1 MQINIDKKTGILLSI
16 IGALLIAIVL
26 VASGGMRDS
35 DSDNEDMGMM
45 GMMGGHGHNSN
56 SQMVGGDAMFL
67 QMMIPHHE
75 QAVVMS
81 DLALSIS
88 KDADVLKL
96 AKQIKDAQAPEIIKM
111 QGWLTDAG
119 LSDDPGHLMGD
130 GMGGMLSDSE
140 LSALKGS
147 TGKAF
152 DRLFLAGMIAHHEGA
167 IHMVMMIENS
177 PNSEINKLGQDIV
190 KSQTAEIELMKELLK
205 RK

>member
-16 IGALLIAIVL
+16 IGALLISIVI
-26 VASGGMRDS
+26 VASAGMGNSGSEKD
-35 DSDNEDMGMM
+35 DM

-56 SQMVGGDAMFL
+56 SQMVGSDAMFL

-119 LSDDPGHLMGD
+119 LSEDPGHSMGD

-140 LSALKGS
+140 LSAPKGS

-152 DRLFLAGMIAHHEGA
+152 DRLFLTGMIAHHEGA

-177 PNSEINKLGQDIV
+177 PNSEIKNLGQAIV
-190 KSQTAEIELMKELLK
+190 KSQSTEINLMKELLN
-205 RK
+205 RI

>member
-1 MQINIDKKTGILLSI
+1 VQISIDKKTGILLSV
-16 IGALLIAIVL
+16 IGALLISVVL
-26 VASGGMRDS
+26 IASGGMRDS
-35 DSDNEDMGMM
+35 DSDNDDM

-56 SQMVGGDAMFL
+56 SQMVGSDAMFL

-81 DLALSIS
+81 DLALSTS

-96 AKQIKDAQAPEIIKM
+96 AKQIRDAQAPEIIKM
-111 QGWLTDAG
+111 QGWLSDAG
-119 LSDDPGHLMGD
+119 LSEDPGHSMGN
-130 GMGGMLSDSE
+130 GMGGMLSDSD

-152 DRLFLAGMIAHHEGA
+152 DKLFLEGMIAHHEGA
-167 IHMVMMIENS
+167 IDMVMMIENS
-177 PNSEINKLGQDIV
+177 QDSDVKRLGQDIV

>member
-1 MQINIDKKTGILLSI
+1 VQINIDKKTRILLSI
-16 IGALLIAIVL
+16 IAALLISVVL
-26 VASGGMRDS
+26 IASGGMRDS
-35 DSDNEDMGMM
+35 DSDNDDM

-56 SQMVGGDAMFL
+56 SQMVGSDAMFL

-88 KDADVLKL
+88 KDAEVLKL

-111 QGWLTDAG
+111 QGWLSDAG
-119 LSDDPGHLMGD
+119 LSKDPGHSMGN
-130 GMGGMLSDSE
+130 GMGGMLSDSD

-152 DRLFLAGMIAHHEGA
+152 DKLFLAGMIAHHEGA

-177 PNSEINKLGQDIV
+177 QDSDVKRLGQDIV
-190 KSQTAEIELMKELLK
+190 KSQTAEIELMKKILQ
-205 RK
+205 RIG

>member
-16 IGALLIAIVL
+16 IAALLISVVL
-26 VASGGMRDS
+26 IASGGMRDS
-35 DSDNEDMGMM
+35 DSDNDDM

-56 SQMVGGDAMFL
+56 SQMVGSDAMFL

-88 KDADVLKL
+88 KDAEVLKL
-96 AKQIKDAQAPEIIKM
+96 AKQIKNAQAPEIIKM
-111 QGWLTDAG
+111 QGLLSDAG
-119 LSDDPGHLMGD
+119 LSEDPGHSMGN
-130 GMGGMLSDSE
+130 GMGGMLSDSD

-152 DRLFLAGMIAHHEGA
+152 DKLFLAGMIAHHEGA
-167 IHMVMMIENS
+167 IDMVMMIENS
-177 PNSEINKLGQDIV
+177 SNTDISDLGQEII
-190 KSQTAEIELMKELLK
+190 KTQTAEIESMKELLK

>member
-1 MQINIDKKTGILLSI
+1 VI
-16 IGALLIAIVL
+16 
-26 VASGGMRDS
+26 VASAGMGNSGSEKD
-35 DSDNEDMGMM
+35 DM

-56 SQMVGGDAMFL
+56 SQMVGSDAMFL

-119 LSDDPGHLMGD
+119 LSEDPGHSMGD

-140 LSALKGS
+140 LSALKVS

-152 DRLFLAGMIAHHEGA
+152 DKLFLAGMIAHHEGA
-167 IHMVMMIENS
+167 IQMVMMIENS
-177 PNSEINKLGQDIV
+177 PNSEIKNLGQAIV
-190 KSQTAEIELMKELLK
+190 KSQSTEINLMKELLN
-205 RK
+205 RI

>member
-1 MQINIDKKTGILLSI
+1 LQINIDKKTGILLSI
-16 IGALLIAIVL
+16 IGALLISIVI
-26 VASGGMRDS
+26 VASAGMGNSGSEKD
-35 DSDNEDMGMM
+35 DM

-56 SQMVGGDAMFL
+56 SQMVGSDAMFL

-119 LSDDPGHLMGD
+119 LSEDPGHSMGD

-140 LSALKGS
+140 LSALKVS

-152 DRLFLAGMIAHHEGA
+152 DKLFLAGMIAHHEGA
-167 IHMVMMIENS
+167 IQMVMMIENS
-177 PNSEINKLGQDIV
+177 PNSEIKNLGQAII
-190 KSQTAEIELMKELLK
+190 KSQSAEIDLMKELLNK
-205 RK
+205 I

>member
-1 MQINIDKKTGILLSI
+1 LQINIDKKTGILLSI
-16 IGALLIAIVL
+16 IGALLISIVI
-26 VASGGMRDS
+26 VASAGMGNSGSEKD
-35 DSDNEDMGMM
+35 DM

-56 SQMVGGDAMFL
+56 SQMVGSDAMFL

-119 LSDDPGHLMGD
+119 LSEDPGHSMGD

-140 LSALKGS
+140 LSALKVS

-152 DRLFLAGMIAHHEGA
+152 DKLFLAGMIAHHEGA
-167 IHMVMMIENS
+167 IQMVMMIENS
-177 PNSEINKLGQDIV
+177 PNSEIKNLGQAIV
-190 KSQTAEIELMKELLK
+190 KSQSAEIDLMKELLNK
-205 RK
+205 I

>member
-16 IGALLIAIVL
+16 IAALLISITFI
-26 VASGGMRDS
+26 ASSGMRDS
-35 DSDNEDMGMM
+35 GSDNDDM

-56 SQMVGGDAMFL
+56 SKMVGSDAMFL

-75 QAVVMS
+75 QAIVMS
-81 DLALSIS
+81 DLALSTS
-88 KDADVLKL
+88 KDAEVLKL

-111 QGWLTDAG
+111 QGWLADSE
-119 LSDDPGHLMGD
+119 LSEDPGHSMGN

-140 LSALKGS
+140 LSALKAS

-152 DRLFLAGMIAHHEGA
+152 DKLFLEGMIAHHEGA
-167 IHMVMMIENS
+167 IDMVMMIENS
-177 PNSEINKLGQDIV
+177 QDSDVNRLGQDIV

>member
-1 MQINIDKKTGILLSI
+1 VKINIDKQTGILLSI
-16 IGALLIAIVL
+16 IAALLISIML
-26 VASGGMRDS
+26 IASGGMRDS

-45 GMMGGHGHNSN
+45 GGHGHNSN
-56 SQMVGGDAMFL
+56 SQMVGSDAMFL

-81 DLALSIS
+81 NLALSIS
-88 KDADVLKL
+88 KDAEVLKL

-111 QGWLTDAG
+111 QGWLSDAG
-119 LSDDPGHLMGD
+119 LSEDPGHSMGN
-130 GMGGMLSDSE
+130 GMGGMLSDSD

-152 DRLFLAGMIAHHEGA
+152 DKLFLEGMIAHHEGA
-167 IHMVMMIENS
+167 IDMVMMIENS
-177 PNSEINKLGQDIV
+177 SNTDISNLGQEIV

>member
-1 MQINIDKKTGILLSI
+1 VQINIDKKTGILLSI
-16 IGALLIAIVL
+16 IAALLISVVL
-26 VASGGMRDS
+26 IASGGMRDS
-35 DSDNEDMGMM
+35 DSDNDDT
-45 GMMGGHGHNSN
+45 GMMGGHGHNSS
-56 SQMVGGDAMFL
+56 SQMVGSDAMFL

-88 KDADVLKL
+88 KDAEVLKL

-111 QGWLTDAG
+111 QGWLSDAG
-119 LSDDPGHLMGD
+119 LSEDPGHSMGD

-152 DRLFLAGMIAHHEGA
+152 DKLFLAGMIAHHEGA
-167 IHMVMMIENS
+167 IDMVMMIENS
-177 PNSEINKLGQDIV
+177 QDSDVNRLGQDIV

>member
-1 MQINIDKKTGILLSI
+1 MQINIDKKTGILLSVI
-16 IGALLIAIVL
+16 AALLISIVL

-35 DSDNEDMGMM
+35 DSDNDQMGMM
-45 GMMGGHGHNSN
+45 NGHGHNSN
-56 SQMVGGDAMFL
+56 SQMVGSDAMFL

-81 DLALSIS
+81 DLALSTS
-88 KDADVLKL
+88 KDAEVLKL

-111 QGWLTDAG
+111 QGLLADAG
-119 LSDDPGHLMGD
+119 LNEDPGHSMGD

-140 LSALKGS
+140 LSALKVS

-152 DRLFLAGMIAHHEGA
+152 DKLFLAGMIAHHEGA

-177 PNSEINKLGQDIV
+177 PNGEIKNLGQTIV
-190 KSQTAEIELMKELLK
+190 KSQTAEINLMKELLN

>member
-16 IGALLIAIVL
+16 IAALLISVVL
-26 VASGGMRDS
+26 IASGGMRDS
-35 DSDNEDMGMM
+35 DSDNDDM
-45 GMMGGHGHNSN
+45 GMMGGHGHNSS
-56 SQMVGGDAMFL
+56 SQMVGSDAMFL

-88 KDADVLKL
+88 KDAEVLKL

-111 QGWLTDAG
+111 QGWLSDAG
-119 LSDDPGHLMGD
+119 LSEDPGHSMGD

-152 DRLFLAGMIAHHEGA
+152 DKLFLAGMIAHHEGA
-167 IHMVMMIENS
+167 IDMVMMIENS
-177 PNSEINKLGQDIV
+177 SNTDISNLGQEIV
-190 KSQTAEIELMKELLK
+190 KSQTAEIESMKELLK

>member
-16 IGALLIAIVL
+16 IAALLISVVL
-26 VASGGMRDS
+26 IASGGMRDS
-35 DSDNEDMGMM
+35 DSDNDDM
-45 GMMGGHGHNSN
+45 GMMGGHGHNSS
-56 SQMVGGDAMFL
+56 SQMVGSDAMFL

-88 KDADVLKL
+88 KDAEVLKL
-96 AKQIKDAQAPEIIKM
+96 AKQIKDAQAPEIIEM
-111 QGWLTDAG
+111 QGWLSDAG
-119 LSDDPGHLMGD
+119 LSEDPGHSMGD
-130 GMGGMLSDSE
+130 GMGGMLSDSD

-152 DRLFLAGMIAHHEGA
+152 DKLFLAGMIAHHEGA
-167 IHMVMMIENS
+167 IDMVMMIENS
-177 PNSEINKLGQDIV
+177 QDSDVKRLGQDIV

>member
-16 IGALLIAIVL
+16 IGALLISIVI
-26 VASGGMRDS
+26 VASAGMGNSGSEKD
-35 DSDNEDMGMM
+35 DM

-56 SQMVGGDAMFL
+56 SQMVGSDAMFL

-81 DLALSIS
+81 DLALSTS

-119 LSDDPGHLMGD
+119 LSEDPGHSMGD

-140 LSALKGS
+140 LSALKVS

-152 DRLFLAGMIAHHEGA
+152 DKLFLAGMIAHHEGA
-167 IHMVMMIENS
+167 IQMVMMIENS
-177 PNSEINKLGQDIV
+177 PNSEIKNLGQAIV
-190 KSQTAEIELMKELLK
+190 KSQSAEINLMKELLN
-205 RK
+205 RI

>member
-16 IGALLIAIVL
+16 IAALLISVVL
-26 VASGGMRDS
+26 IASGGVRDS
-35 DSDNEDMGMM
+35 DSDNDDM
-45 GMMGGHGHNSN
+45 GMMGGHGHNSS
-56 SQMVGGDAMFL
+56 SQMVGSDAMFL

-81 DLALSIS
+81 DLALSTS

-111 QGWLTDAG
+111 QGWLSDAG
-119 LSDDPGHLMGD
+119 LSEDPGHSMGN
-130 GMGGMLSDSE
+130 GMGGMLSDSD

-152 DRLFLAGMIAHHEGA
+152 DNLFLAGMIAHHEGA
-167 IHMVMMIENS
+167 IDMVMMIENS
-177 PNSEINKLGQDIV
+177 QDSDVKRLGQDIV
-190 KSQTAEIELMKELLK
+190 KSQSAEIELMKELLK

>member
-1 MQINIDKKTGILLSI
+1 LQINIDKKTGILLSI
-16 IGALLIAIVL
+16 IGALLISIVI
-26 VASGGMRDS
+26 VASAGMGNSSSEKD
-35 DSDNEDMGMM
+35 EL

-56 SQMVGGDAMFL
+56 SQMVGSDAMFL

-119 LSDDPGHLMGD
+119 LSEDPGHSMGD

-140 LSALKGS
+140 LSALKVS

-152 DRLFLAGMIAHHEGA
+152 DKLFLAGMIAHHEGA
-167 IHMVMMIENS
+167 IQMVMMIENS
-177 PNSEINKLGQDIV
+177 PNSEIKNLGQAIV
-190 KSQTAEIELMKELLK
+190 KSQSAEIDLMKELLNK
-205 RK
+205 I

>member
-1 MQINIDKKTGILLSI
+1 MQINIDKKTRILLSI
-16 IGALLIAIVL
+16 IAALLISVVL
-26 VASGGMRDS
+26 IASGGMRDS
-35 DSDNEDMGMM
+35 DSDNDDM

-56 SQMVGGDAMFL
+56 SQMVGSDAMFL

-88 KDADVLKL
+88 KDAEVLKL
-96 AKQIKDAQAPEIIKM
+96 AMQIKDAQAPEIIKM
-111 QGWLTDAG
+111 QGWLSDAG
-119 LSDDPGHLMGD
+119 LSEDPGHSMGN
-130 GMGGMLSDSE
+130 GMGGMLSDSD

-152 DRLFLAGMIAHHEGA
+152 DKLFLAGMIAHHEGA

-177 PNSEINKLGQDIV
+177 QDSDVKRLGQDIV

>member
-1 MQINIDKKTGILLSI
+1 
-16 IGALLIAIVL
+16 
-26 VASGGMRDS
+26 
-35 DSDNEDMGMM
+35 
-45 GMMGGHGHNSN
+45 MGGHGHNSN
-56 SQMVGGDAMFL
+56 SQMVGSDAMFL

-119 LSDDPGHLMGD
+119 LSEDPGHSMGD

-140 LSALKGS
+140 LSALKVS

-152 DRLFLAGMIAHHEGA
+152 DKLFLAGMIAHHEGA

-177 PNSEINKLGQDIV
+177 PNSEIKNLGQAIV
-190 KSQTAEIELMKELLK
+190 KSQSTEINLMKELLN
-205 RK
+205 RI

>member
-16 IGALLIAIVL
+16 IAALLISVVL
-26 VASGGMRDS
+26 IASGGMRDS
-35 DSDNEDMGMM
+35 ESDNDDM
-45 GMMGGHGHNSN
+45 GMMGGHGHNSS
-56 SQMVGGDAMFL
+56 SQMVGSDAMFL

-81 DLALSIS
+81 DLALSTS
-88 KDADVLKL
+88 KDAEVLKL

-111 QGWLTDAG
+111 QGWLADSE
-119 LSDDPGHLMGD
+119 LSEDPGHSMGN
-130 GMGGMLSDSE
+130 GMGGMLSDSD

-152 DRLFLAGMIAHHEGA
+152 DKLFLAGMIAHHEGA
-167 IHMVMMIENS
+167 IDMVMMIENS
-177 PNSEINKLGQDIV
+177 VNSDVNNLGQEIV
-190 KSQTAEIELMKELLK
+190 KSQSAEIELMKELLK